1 MKEKKI
7 KRIKMVSTVLLYTIL
22 ILFIS
27 SYFDLEEISTNELL
41 LKLRE
46 KALFAVL
53 FGAFIAFFQEWIL
66 RKGQVDRSKE
76 DDYS

>member
-27 SYFDLEEISTNELL
+27 SYFDLEVSTNELL

-46 KALFAVL
+46 KTLFAVL